1 MTTAPIRHI
10 LGSDIARWIQKT
22 AKDKLT
28 KRAQACAV
36 NAINYLVR
44 AERIAA
50 ISTNVSFFCATHA
63 TEEAVASFVSA
74 CKAAGYDDAKEI
86 NLHDHKHKAAV
97 STFAQLISRHAHEVG
112 LHIAYKPDDNIL
124 VARVPTDAGVQ
135 YGPLGM
141 YLFSF
146 NEDPENLSHAN
157 AFQSLLGLFNDAAEM
172 HSHIRERS
180 GFRDHALYA
189 TDEGVNQLSE
199 ESLALLLQDHALLT
213 LGLVWAAIDVGRHE
227 RREPFLLQV
236 LSAINQVTSG
246 FKSKAA
252 SASSLAKVSGPQ
264 AS

>member
-1 MTTAPIRHI
+1 MTTGPIRQI
-10 LGSDIARWIQKT
+10 LGSDITRWIQKT
-22 AKDKLT
+22 ANDRLT
-28 KRAQACAV
+28 KRARACAV

-44 AERIAA
+44 AEKIAP

-97 STFAQLISRHAHEVG
+97 STFAQLISGHTHEVG
-112 LHIAYKPDDNIL
+112 LHIAHKPDDNIL
-124 VARVPTDAGVQ
+124 VARLPTDTGVQ

-157 AFQSLLGLFNDAAEM
+157 AFQSLSSLFNDTAAM

-199 ESLALLLQDHALLT
+199 ESLALLLQDHAYLT
-213 LGLVWAAIDVGRHE
+213 LGLVWAAIDVGQHE

-236 LSAINQVTSG
+236 LGAINQVTSG

-252 SASSLAKVSGPQ
+252 SASALAKVSGPQ

>member
-1 MTTAPIRHI
+1 MTVVPIRQI

-22 AKDKLT
+22 AEERLT
-28 KRAQACAV
+28 KRAQACAI

-44 AERIAA
+44 AEKIAE

-74 CKAAGYDDAKEI
+74 CKAAGYDDAKQI

-97 STFAQLISRHAHEVG
+97 STFAQLISGHAHEVE
-112 LHIAYKPDDNIL
+112 LHIAHTPDQNIL

-146 NEDPENLSHAN
+146 NDDPENLSDTN
-157 AFQSLLGLFNDAAEM
+157 AFLSLSNLFDNPEQM

-189 TDEGVNQLSE
+189 TDEGVNQLAE
-199 ESLALLLQDHALLT
+199 RSLALLLQDHAFLT
-213 LGLVWAAIDVGRHE
+213 LGLVWAAIDVGQHE

-236 LSAINQVTSG
+236 LGAINRVTSG

-252 SASSLAKVSGPQ
+252 SAS
-264 AS
+264 

>member
-1 MTTAPIRHI
+1 MTTDPIRQI
-10 LGSDIARWIQKT
+10 LGSDIARWIQK
-22 AKDKLT
+22 AARDRLT
-28 KRAQACAV
+28 KRARACAV

-44 AERIAA
+44 AEKIAA

-74 CKAAGYDDAKEI
+74 CKAAGYDDAKDI

-112 LHIAYKPDDNIL
+112 LHIAHKPADNIL

-146 NEDPENLSHAN
+146 NEDPENLYHAN
-157 AFQSLLGLFNDAAEM
+157 AFQSLSSIFNDTREM

-199 ESLALLLQDHALLT
+199 ESLALLLQDHAFLT
-213 LGLVWAAIDVGRHE
+213 LGLVWAAIDVGQHE

-236 LSAINQVTSG
+236 LGAINQVISG
-246 FKSKAA
+246 FKGKAA
-252 SASSLAKVSGPQ
+252 SGSSPTKGADRQ

>member
-1 MTTAPIRHI
+1 MTMGPIRQI
-10 LGSDIARWIQKT
+10 LGSDIARWIQRT
-22 AKDKLT
+22 AEVRLT

-44 AERIAA
+44 AEKTAE

-97 STFAQLISRHAHEVG
+97 STFAELISRHAHEVG
-112 LHIAYKPDDNIL
+112 IRIAHKPDDNIL
-124 VARVPTDAGVQ
+124 VASVPTDAGVK

-146 NEDPENLSHAN
+146 NEDPENLSPAN
-157 AFQSLLGLFNDAAEM
+157 AFHSFSNLFENPAEM

-189 TDEGVNQLSE
+189 TDEGVNQISE
-199 ESLALLLQDHALLT
+199 KSHALLLQDHAFLT
-213 LGLVWAAIDVGRHE
+213 LGLVWAAIDVGQHE

-236 LSAINQVTSG
+236 LGAINQVTTG
-246 FKSKAA
+246 FKSKTA
-252 SASSLAKVSGPQ
+252 SASPPAKVSGPQ
-264 AS
+264 TS